1 MAVILVDYE
10 NVRNLKGV
18 DLLNSED
25 TFIIFYSNN
34 CKKIKK
40 EYLEPILKSQCNFRT
55 VKLKKTGKN
64 ALDFYIAAECGLL
77 AERGIKEIGILSEDK
92 GYNATID
99 FFDREPSTDAIKI
112 FKSKSLEDLFSNF
125 SGKNDKARKLV
136 INSRHFSYDLDI
148 ESAKLEERN
157 RILNELKLLLA
168 GTDFENKTCEI
179 IDFLTASEVHS
190 KKELYTT
197 SLHSF
202 GRKEGTE
209 IYNFLK
215 DRITLSVLAQ

>member
-10 NVRNLKGV
+10 N
-18 DLLNSED
+18 
-25 TFIIFYSNN
+25 IIFYSNN

-112 FKSKSLEDLFSNF
+112 FKSKSLEDLFSSF

-136 INSRHFSYDLDI
+136 INSRHFS
-148 ESAKLEERN
+148 
-157 RILNELKLLLA
+157 
-168 GTDFENKTCEI
+168 
-179 IDFLTASEVHS
+179 
-190 KKELYTT
+190 
-197 SLHSF
+197 
-202 GRKEGTE
+202 
-209 IYNFLK
+209 
-215 DRITLSVLAQ
+215 

>member
-40 EYLEPILKSQCNFRT
+40 EYLEPILKSQCNLRT

-112 FKSKSLEDLFSNF
+112 FKSKSLEDLFLNF

-136 INSRHFSYDLDI
+136 INSRHFSYDLYI

-168 GTDFENKTCEI
+168 DTDFENKTCEI

-215 DRITLSVLAQ
+215 DRITLSILAQ

>member
-25 TFIIFYSNN
+25 TFVIFYSNN
-34 CKKIKK
+34 CKRIKK

-55 VKLKKTGKN
+55 VKLKKTGRN

-77 AERGIKEIGILSEDK
+77 AERGVKEIGILSQDK

-112 FKSKSLEDLFSNF
+112 FKYYGMLFDSK
-125 SGKNDKARKLV
+125 
-136 INSRHFSYDLDI
+136 
-148 ESAKLEERN
+148 
-157 RILNELKLLLA
+157 LNLKKC
-168 GTDFENKTCEI
+168 FCFHMIFK
-179 IDFLTASEVHS
+179 
-190 KKELYTT
+190 
-197 SLHSF
+197 
-202 GRKEGTE
+202 
-209 IYNFLK
+209 
-215 DRITLSVLAQ
+215 